1 MGNWICL
8 HINGTLAKFAP
19 GSRSYPLLSHNN
31 SEAVME
37 DVKKSARKDRHGF
50 QVNYLAAALK
60 LDRLMAES
68 GLAVGSLAGSVE
80 LAGWDFILCPVG
92 GQTGLQK

>member
-1 MGNWICL
+1 
-8 HINGTLAKFAP
+8 
-19 GSRSYPLLSHNN
+19 
-31 SEAVME
+31 ME
-37 DVKKSARKDRHGF
+37 DVKKKRSQGHGF
-50 QVNYLAAALK
+50 QVNYLAAVLK